1 MLVMLI
7 LPAVVLLVL
16 VASLPIW
23 RHKKNWS
30 FYSIGAVSLVIL
42 IVLILVWTGRL

>member
-23 RHKKNWS
+23 RHKKRWP
-30 FYSIGAVSLVIL
+30 FYSIGGISLIIL
-42 IVLILVWTGRL
+42 IVLFLVWSGRL